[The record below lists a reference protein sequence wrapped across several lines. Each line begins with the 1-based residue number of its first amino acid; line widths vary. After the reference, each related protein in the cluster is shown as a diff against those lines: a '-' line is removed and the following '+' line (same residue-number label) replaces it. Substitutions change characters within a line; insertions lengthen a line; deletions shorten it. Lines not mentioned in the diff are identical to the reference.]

1 MKETAFSAR
10 TWDDWRRARLSP
22 TWVVNRAAIAAAV
35 IAMALTSQ
43 ASVTVGLKP
52 AGETAEQQFQ
62 HARMEAERSQ
72 AEKLRVGRLRYR
84 GEAGPAAIRPPGDER
99 RTRQAAGRGS
109 PLCGGR
115 LGSARGASFL
125 DQGQHDQV
133 GFGCSRARGHGR
145 PRHLAS
151 EEASSQERR
160 ALSQLAA
167 ASPEPAGRAHGGALS
182 PETGT
187 SLG

>member
-72 AEKLRVGRLRYR
+72 AEKLRVGGLRYEEKLALR
-84 GEAGPAAIRPPGDER
+84 RSVLQGMKGELAKR
-99 RTRQAAGRGS
+99 RDVV
-109 PLCGGR
+109 PLY
-115 LGSARGASFL
+115 A
-125 DQGQHDQV
+125 
-133 GFGCSRARGHGR
+133 
-145 PRHLAS
+145 
-151 EEASSQERR
+151 
-160 ALSQLAA
+160 AA
-167 ASPEPAGRAHGGALS
+167 ASVRLEEPLSSTRGSMIEWGLAALGLAGMAVHAIWHRRKPARKNVGR
-182 PETGT
+182 
-187 SLG
+187 